1 MAQVV
6 TLNQTGMKHFLLV
19 LPSVQKHRTLQHE
32 NSIDLPETTFA
43 QVTLKLFR
51 GDGVVVLIGAPF

>member
-1 MAQVV
+1 
-6 TLNQTGMKHFLLV
+6 MKRFLLV

-51 GDGVVVLIGAPF
+51 EGDGVVVLIGAPF